1 MKQPYEKHIL
11 HGMGYDP
18 RKRLL
23 ESLKA
28 AMQIIFG
35 LMALLAIY
43 GWMGERDA
51 HAASL
56 ETQRAAFTVIEQCL
70 GEKPGV
76 VKIGDE
82 HFMCSAQS
90 MGVFK

>member
-1 MKQPYEKHIL
+1 MTLQNLKIST
-11 HGMGYDP
+11 
-18 RKRLL
+18 RLML
-23 ESLKA
+23 G
-28 AMQIIFG
+28 FG

-56 ETQRAAFTVIEQCL
+56 ETQRAAFKVIEQCL